1 MTRTEARRWLAV
13 ARRAAKTARPVSS
26 LVDYAADG
34 RHYARWW
41 GIEASGRTEGEALQR
56 LAAKVA
62 ARLDAEAKRTTREV
76 VRLRLKAA
84 AYSKAAAAVRKGA
97 K

>member
-1 MTRTEARRWLAV
+1 MAQPV
-13 ARRAAKTARPVSS
+13 AS

-34 RHYARWW
+34 RHYVRWW
-41 GIEASGRTEGEALQR
+41 GIDASGRTESEALRR
-56 LAAKVA
+56 LVAKVA

-84 AYSKAAAAVRKGA
+84 AYSKAAAAMRKGA